1 MNSETITRD
10 MTRQITIPQK
20 LINKKDLNNTLNL
33 SKDIEIIKTSPG
45 LMDNSIINGI
55 QDIDSIFRIKNE
67 ESKNEKQNLNSN
79 NNKYKNCDSQFN
91 ICVNKDIS
99 LNISDSNNK
108 NKQYQKR
115 KIKKLFIYFI
125 IIFICLIFIL
135 YHHYQS

>member
-135 YHHYQS
+135 YQLHF

>member
-45 LMDNSIINGI
+45 IMDNSIINGI

-67 ESKNEKQNLNSN
+67 EAKNEKQNLNSN

-99 LNISDSNNK
+99 LNISDSNDK
-108 NKQYQKR
+108 NKQYQKW
-115 KIKKLFIYFI
+115 KIKKMFIYFI

-135 YHHYQS
+135 YQVYF

>member
-45 LMDNSIINGI
+45 IMDNSIINGI

-135 YHHYQS
+135 YQLHF

>member
-45 LMDNSIINGI
+45 IMENSIINGI

-67 ESKNEKQNLNSN
+67 ESKNEKQNLNSY

-135 YHHYQS
+135 YQLHF

>member
-67 ESKNEKQNLNSN
+67 ESKNEKQNLNSS

-135 YHHYQS
+135 YQLHF

>member
-45 LMDNSIINGI
+45 IMDNSIINGI

-67 ESKNEKQNLNSN
+67 EAKNEKQNLNSN

-99 LNISDSNNK
+99 LNISDSNDK
-108 NKQYQKR
+108 NKQYQKW
-115 KIKKLFIYFI
+115 KIKKMFIYFI

-135 YHHYQS
+135 YQLHF

>member
-45 LMDNSIINGI
+45 IMDNSIINGI

-67 ESKNEKQNLNSN
+67 ESKNEKQNLNSY

-135 YHHYQS
+135 YQLHF